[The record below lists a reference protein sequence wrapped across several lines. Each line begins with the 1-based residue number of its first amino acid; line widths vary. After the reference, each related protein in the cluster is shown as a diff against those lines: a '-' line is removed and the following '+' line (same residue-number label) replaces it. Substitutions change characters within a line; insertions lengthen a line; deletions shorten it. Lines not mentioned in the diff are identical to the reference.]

1 MSVTKRIKWQRALGQ
16 LRYNYEEL
24 GFIEQISKE
33 YAVEFQAYYEQ
44 YCAKRGVNISE
55 LNNQNRERVNTLYN
69 IEKTIPSEEHE
80 PESQVGPAN
89 DTDITLHKG
98 SSEKDKEKEYQ
109 MTADEIAVHE
119 AFSRL
124 FKRIALKI
132 HPDRLQSDISA
143 AERQTSINMFQKAKK
158 SLEDRKYYVLLDI
171 ATQLKISTP
180 KNYSQQTRWMKKENI
195 EIEQRVMHAK
205 STYNFIFSELESDE
219 ERDHLIRNFIRQ
231 VFQIHTE

>member
-16 LRYNYEEL
+16 LRYNHEEL
-24 GFIEQISKE
+24 GFIKQISKE

-44 YCAKRGVNISE
+44 YCASRGVNISE

-80 PESQVGPAN
+80 PESEVNSAN

-98 SSEKDKEKEYQ
+98 SSRKGKEKEHQ
-109 MTADEIAVHE
+109 MTADETAMHE
-119 AFSRL
+119 AFSKL

-132 HPDRLQSDISA
+132 HPDRLQSNISI
-143 AERQTSINMFQKAKK
+143 AERQTSINMFQKANK
-158 SLEDRKYYVLLDI
+158 SFEDRKYYVLLDI

-180 KNYSQQTRWMKKENI
+180 KNYSQQTRWMKKENV
-195 EIEQRVMHAK
+195 EIEHQIQHEK

>member
-1 MSVTKRIKWQRALGQ
+1 MSAAKRIKWRRALGQ
-16 LRYNYEEL
+16 LRYNHEEL
-24 GFIEQISKE
+24 GFIKQISKE
-33 YAVEFQAYYEQ
+33 YALDFQAYYEQ

-80 PESQVGPAN
+80 PEPQVSGTN

-98 SSEKDKEKEYQ
+98 SPQKDKEESYQ
-109 MTADEIAVHE
+109 MNADETATHE
-119 AFSRL
+119 AFSKL

-132 HPDRLQSDISA
+132 HPDRLQSDISP
-143 AERQTSINMFQKAKK
+143 AERQTSINMFRKANK
-158 SLEDRKYYVLLDI
+158 SFDDRKYYVLLDI
-171 ATQLKISTP
+171 AAQLEISTP
-180 KNYSQQTRWMKKENI
+180 KNYSQLTRWMRKENI
-195 EIEQRVMHAK
+195 EIEKQIQREK

-219 ERDHLIRNFIRQ
+219 ERDQLIRNFIRQ